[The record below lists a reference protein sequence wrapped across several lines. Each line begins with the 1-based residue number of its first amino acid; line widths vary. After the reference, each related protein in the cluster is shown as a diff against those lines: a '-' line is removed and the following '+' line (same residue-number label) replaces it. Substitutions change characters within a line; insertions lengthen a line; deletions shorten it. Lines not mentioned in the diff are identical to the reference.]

1 MRAENDMFLRRW
13 VIALVT
19 AGLLIAVGC
28 QKEISD
34 EHLVE
39 IAVKL
44 EKQQKQLDRMVRAV
58 ESLGEKFHKL
68 DASLSAGG
76 GTGETG
82 PEAAAGEGRETSYA
96 SAKEYRDIMGQ
107 IAVVQSQLVGL
118 EEEILMLR
126 QGQEQVVKRREREAL
141 RDQGA
146 AWRAMGEPEEL
157 SGRLDILLKNFSGN
171 IEDPVVRDAFTAEV
185 EEMKNRCLT
194 PLSPEQKREQA
205 RAAIVEAMDLMPDE
219 RSRTWL
225 EEQLREFDEATN
237 PLEVGMR
244 VNVTLQLQRVREMS
258 ELAQRYNI
266 PGQVM
271 RDSGLLSLPAG
282 GLLRSQ

>member
-1 MRAENDMFLRRW
+1 MLLRRS
-13 VIALVT
+13 VVALVM
-19 AGLLIAVGC
+19 AGSFIAVGC
-28 QKEISD
+28 QKETSD
-34 EHLVE
+34 EHLIE

-44 EKQQKQLDRMVRAV
+44 EKQQRQLDRIDRAV
-58 ESLGEKFHKL
+58 ESIGERFHEL
-68 DASLSAGG
+68 EGSFPAGG

-82 PEAAAGEGRETSYA
+82 PEAAPGGGKETSLA
-96 SAKEYRDIMGQ
+96 SSKQYQDIMGQ
-107 IAVVQSQLVGL
+107 MAVLQSQLVNL

-126 QGQEQVVKRREREAL
+126 VGQEEVRKRREKEAL

-171 IEDPVVRDAFTAEV
+171 IEDPVMRDAFTAEV
-185 EEMKNRCLT
+185 EEMKNRYLT

-205 RAAIVEAMDLMPDE
+205 RTAIVEAMDLMPDE

-225 EEQLREFDEATN
+225 EQQLREFDEASN

-244 VNVTLQLQRVREMS
+244 VNLTLQLQRVREMG
-258 ELAQRYNI
+258 ELAQRWNI

-282 GLLRSQ
+282 GLLPSQ

>member
-1 MRAENDMFLRRW
+1 MFLRRL
-13 VIALVT
+13 VAALVA
-19 AGLLIAVGC
+19 AGLFIAVGC
-28 QKEISD
+28 QKESYD

-44 EKQQKQLDRMVRAV
+44 ERQQKQLDRMDRAV
-58 ESLGEKFHKL
+58 ESLGERFHKL
-68 DASLSAGG
+68 DGSLSAGG

-82 PEAAAGEGRETSYA
+82 PEAAAGEGRETSYV

-107 IAVVQSQLVGL
+107 IAVIQSQLINL
-118 EEEILMLR
+118 EQEILASR
-126 QGQEQVVKRREREAL
+126 QGQQQAKKRQEQQAL

-146 AWRAMGEPEEL
+146 AWRAMGEPDEL
-157 SGRLDILLKNFSGN
+157 SRRLDILAENFSGN
-171 IEDPVVRDAFTAEV
+171 IEDPLTRDAFTAEV
-185 EEMKNRCLT
+185 EEMKNRYLT
-194 PLSPEQKREQA
+194 PLSPEQKRVQA
-205 RAAIVEAMDLMPDE
+205 RAAIVGAMDLMPDE

-225 EEQLREFDEATN
+225 EQQLREFDEASN
-237 PLEVGMR
+237 PLEVGMK
-244 VNVTLQLQRVREMS
+244 VNVTLQLQRVREMG